1 MAAIMLAASITL
13 AASRGQMPGRAG
25 TLAAGARGAA
35 GAGKGAW
42 QLKHW
47 VWEAGFCQL
56 HLGHCMMRVLFWL
69 PIERGVSCVARV
81 RRAMARRSVSDAPDG
96 RLGKTPIPA
105 RAANAGHLPP

>member
-25 TLAAGARGAA
+25 TLAAGARGGA

-47 VWEAGFCQL
+47 E
-56 HLGHCMMRVLFWL
+56 
-69 PIERGVSCVARV
+69 
-81 RRAMARRSVSDAPDG
+81 
-96 RLGKTPIPA
+96 
-105 RAANAGHLPP
+105 